1 MTLKTLASFVLSE
14 SQGGSDIESNHTIAA
29 CMGDRLVPV
38 RLRLTPHFPPRPY
51 LLRSFFGQ
59 TSLILLHFL
68 IRDCK

>member
-38 RLRLTPHFPPRPY
+38 RLRLTPHFPPPAPIFYAVFLDKRPLFCY
-51 LLRSFFGQ
+51 IS
-59 TSLILLHFL
+59 
-68 IRDCK
+68 